1 MDLKFLFSN
10 LASGI
15 NGIFPK
21 YWKMPRILVFQTT
34 EKFGARDGLVR
45 AKRYGVNFSLNL
57 SDYLHR
63 KIFLY
68 AYENREIRFIQSN
81 VEVRSTALDIG
92 ANLGLYSFL
101 LTQKSYGVQAHV
113 YSFEPV
119 PSSFL
124 LLNENVRLNNFEN
137 NIKALMCGLGNK
149 DFKAYF
155 SNSDSKPGQLSSGNF
170 HLSVDQLDGV
180 TIHSKIEVEIFH
192 PSKFFSDEVF
202 FDFVKVDV
210 EGMELEVLKGFQFWL
225 DNSQIEMLMIEMNI
239 TRNGFTKDSH
249 QVNSFLISKGYFP
262 HRIDGFGRLRKITN
276 VSTIFLKIN
285 NINLFYKKL
294 N

>member
-10 LASGI
+10 LASSI
-15 NGIFPK
+15 NKILPK
-21 YWKMPRILVFQTT
+21 YWNIPRILVFQTT
-34 EKFGARDGLVR
+34 EKFGAHSGLVR
-45 AKRYGVNFSLNL
+45 ARRYGVNFSLNL

-68 AYENREIRFIQSN
+68 AYENREIRYIQSN
-81 VEVRSTALDIG
+81 VEVKSIALDIG

-101 LTQKSYGVQAHV
+101 LTQKSFGDQACV

-119 PSSFL
+119 PSSFQ
-124 LLNENVRLNNFEN
+124 LLNENVKLNDFEK
-137 NIKALMCGLGNK
+137 NIRAQMCGLANK

-155 SNSDSKPGQLSSGNF
+155 SNSDSKHSQLSSGNF

-180 TIHSKIEVEIFH
+180 SINPKVEVEIFH
-192 PSKFFSDEVF
+192 PRKFFSDEVF
-202 FDFVKVDV
+202 FDFVKIDV

-225 DNSQIEMLMIEMNI
+225 DNSQIEMLMVEMNI
-239 TRNGFTKDSH
+239 TRSGFTWNSL
-249 QVNSFLISKGYFP
+249 QINSFLKSKGYFP
-262 HRIDGFGRLRKITN
+262 HRIDGFGRLRKITDI
-276 VSTIFLKIN
+276 STIFLKIN